1 MRFAGAQRVPAAA
14 LTLYIRRGF
23 ADAAECAALCAAIDA
38 GARPSTITDD
48 VAGDGAFRTSSTC
61 DLDRADAV
69 VAALDARIC
78 AWAGLD
84 PAHGEPMQGQRYR
97 PGQEFKPH
105 TDYFEPSGPDHALHC
120 ATAGQRTWTAMLYL
134 NEPAAGG
141 ATRFR
146 AIDKI
151 VRPETGKLLC
161 WNNLYED
168 GTPNPATLH
177 QGMKVRVGTK
187 YVVTKWFRERRWG

>member
-1 MRFAGAQRVPAAA
+1 
-14 LTLYIRRGF
+14 
-23 ADAAECAALCAAIDA
+23 
-38 GARPSTITDD
+38 
-48 VAGDGAFRTSSTC
+48 
-61 DLDRADAV
+61 
-69 VAALDARIC
+69 
-78 AWAGLD
+78 
-84 PAHGEPMQGQRYR
+84 MQGQRYL

-105 TDYFEPSGPDHALHC
+105 TDYFEPALSDYALHC
-120 ATAGQRTWTAMLYL
+120 GGAGQRTWTAMLYL
-134 NEPAAGG
+134 NAPSAGG

-161 WNNLYED
+161 WSNLHED

-177 QGMKVRVGTK
+177 QGMKVRAGAK